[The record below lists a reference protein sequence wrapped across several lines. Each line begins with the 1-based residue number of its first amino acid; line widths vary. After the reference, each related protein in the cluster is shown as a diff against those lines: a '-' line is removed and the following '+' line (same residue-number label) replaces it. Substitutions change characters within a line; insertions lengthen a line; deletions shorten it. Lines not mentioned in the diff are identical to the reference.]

1 MKKQKAD
8 KKKSPRAKTPK
19 VMPDVTECIRLYKE
33 KNYPLREIAKHFK
46 VSVSTIYN
54 AMTTAGFSGFRAKSS
69 RCSNKRMSMEQQAIA
84 LYESGMTRTAVVQ
97 KLGIAARTLNAI
109 IEKNG
114 LPLRRGIDP
123 VTSANRAAQY
133 NKAYNDYKLTLR
145 ETAELFGISHPIVL
159 QELKR
164 NGYPIRQNK
173 DSRKHLKFRLK
184 HKDGGIAGL
193 FVPKLTPR
201 QRERRQILLR
211 IRQRREDKR
220 KLKQLESYSRAQEYW
235 QLVYEGGLEFEEVGQ
250 LFNVT
255 GKTVERVIKSSGL
268 DLKARKERLK
278 AAALKEE
285 EEIAQKYWEL
295 YNQPMSLDEVGSIF
309 GLSDSTVRA
318 VLLRHGYETRKRG
331 RIFNSDRN
339 EQKPRKPKK
348 SKTVVVSGEKVVETQ
363 HALDLLIS
371 NKKAKKTEL

>member
-1 MKKQKAD
+1 MKKQKID
-8 KKKSPRAKTPK
+8 KKKTLQEMSDIA
-19 VMPDVTECIRLYKE
+19 EYIRLYSE
-33 KNYPLREIAKHFK
+33 ENYPLREVAKHFK

-54 AMTTAGFSGFRAKSS
+54 AMIAVGFKEFRAKTS
-69 RCSNKRMSMEQQAIA
+69 RCNNKRMSMEQQAIA

-114 LPLRRGIDP
+114 LPLRRGIDA

-133 NKAYNDYKLTLR
+133 NKAYNDHKLTLR

-184 HKDGGIAGL
+184 HKVGGIAGL
-193 FVPKLTPR
+193 PIPKLTPR
-201 QRERRQILLR
+201 QRERRQTLLK

-250 LFNVT
+250 LFKVT

-268 DLKARKERLK
+268 DLKARKQRLK

-285 EEIAQKYWEL
+285 EGIAQKYWEL
-295 YNQPMSLDEVGSIF
+295 YNQPMSLDEVGSMF
-309 GLSDSTVRA
+309 GLSDTTVRA
-318 VLLRHGYETRKRG
+318 VLMRHGYELRKRG

-348 SKTVVVSGEKVVETQ
+348 PKTVVVSGEKVVETQ
-363 HALDLLIS
+363 HALGLMIS

>member
-1 MKKQKAD
+1 MKKQKVE
-8 KKKSPRAKTPK
+8 KTLQ
-19 VMPDVTECIRLYKE
+19 VMSEVTEYIRLYKE
-33 KNYPLREIAKHFK
+33 ENYPLREVAKHFK

-54 AMTTAGFSGFRAKSS
+54 AMTTAGFSEFRAKSS

-114 LPLRRGIDP
+114 LPLRRGIDA

-133 NKAYNDYKLTLR
+133 NKAYNDHKLTLR

-164 NGYPIRQNK
+164 NGYPIRQNV

-184 HKDGGIAGL
+184 HKVGGIAGL
-193 FVPKLTPR
+193 PVPKLTPR

-250 LFNVT
+250 LFKVT

-268 DLKARKERLK
+268 DLKARKQRLK

-348 SKTVVVSGEKVVETQ
+348 PKTVVVSGEKVVETQ
-363 HALDLLIS
+363 HALDLIIS
-371 NKKAKKTEL
+371 NKKVNKTEL